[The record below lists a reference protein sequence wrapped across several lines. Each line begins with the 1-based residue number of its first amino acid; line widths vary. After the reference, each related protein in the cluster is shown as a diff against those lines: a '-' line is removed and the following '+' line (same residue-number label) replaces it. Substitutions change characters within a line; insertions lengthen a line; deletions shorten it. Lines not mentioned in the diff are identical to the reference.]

1 MSKKTFRLE
10 NGKEVTAGLNIF
22 RAYQSKRNK
31 ERYLERKRN
40 EFVVR
45 SIDDEQAAYD
55 LKSDVDVEEEIEKN
69 LRLEQLR
76 NALHDLSKEEQ
87 QLIKEYFFEN
97 LSLRTISEKHGVS
110 HTTVN
115 TNINNILEKLKSYII
130 NNEM

>member
-55 LKSDVDVEEEIEKN
+55 
-69 LRLEQLR
+69 
-76 NALHDLSKEEQ
+76 
-87 QLIKEYFFEN
+87 F
-97 LSLRTISEKHGVS
+97 
-110 HTTVN
+110 
-115 TNINNILEKLKSYII
+115 
-130 NNEM
+130 

>member
-55 LKSDVDVEEEIEKN
+55 LKSDVDDWNSFAMLCMIYPRKN
-69 LRLEQLR
+69 SS
-76 NALHDLSKEEQ
+76 LSK
-87 QLIKEYFFEN
+87 N
-97 LSLRTISEKHGVS
+97 TSLRIC
-110 HTTVN
+110 
-115 TNINNILEKLKSYII
+115 L
-130 NNEM
+130 